1 MEKQKEMIDAMG
13 KYFESAAE
21 QICDFVEDPAE
32 RDAELNKLREL
43 ALEHAKMEEDFD
55 VKKKTVEHVTQK
67 LNQVSDLEIEKVGF
81 STLHFEFS
89 DVNRN

>member
-1 MEKQKEMIDAMG
+1 MG

-43 ALEHAKMEEDFD
+43 ALEHAKMEEDF
-55 VKKKTVEHVTQK
+55 H
-67 LNQVSDLEIEKVGF
+67 S
-81 STLHFEFS
+81 SS
-89 DVNRN
+89 

>member
-1 MEKQKEMIDAMG
+1 MD
-13 KYFESAAE
+13 
-21 QICDFVEDPAE
+21 VEDPAE

-67 LNQVSDLEIEKVGF
+67 LNQVSDLEIEKVRF
-81 STLHFEFS
+81 SMLDFEFS
-89 DVNRN
+89 DVK